1 VLAACQLVD
10 RAAAPGGGKRG
21 SAVAVPLGAPE
32 QQSPQTL
39 GELLDRADRAAE
51 QWQDGAAIV
60 AVFIDLEQGR
70 WRSGEVTYVAPDS
83 DHFLRVVASS
93 KGIEQFRPTLA
104 TLSLRPI
111 DEPSLVQI
119 PPLPKRVL
127 DPTVLLAAA
136 FWLPPHPPSPTAA
149 SIHARVKC
157 STPPVPPSPGSP
169 LDQRLTWTVTISD
182 AARLLVEPASGK
194 PARPDACRPLSGR

>member
-10 RAAAPGGGKRG
+10 RATAPSGGKRG

-32 QQSPQTL
+32 QQLPQTL
-39 GELLDRADRAAE
+39 GALLDRADRAAE
-51 QWQDGAAIV
+51 QWQDGAAMV
-60 AVFIDLEQGR
+60 EVFIDLEQGR

-93 KGIEQFRPTLA
+93 KGIEQSRPTLA

-119 PPLPKRVL
+119 PPLPKSVL

-136 FWLPPHPPSPTAA
+136 APALADCGINPRSGQVLYATGAPFAWDGRHWT
-149 SIHARVKC
+149 
-157 STPPVPPSPGSP
+157 
-169 LDQRLTWTVTISD
+169 QRLTWTVTISD
-182 AARLLVEPASGK
+182 AARLLVVEPVSGK